1 MYHHALHLNRQ
12 RARNTNLCSFCGGMY
27 DRLNAIFNIPAA
39 ASQEGGVC
47 SRPAEGR
54 PYSSMNIDTMTDL
67 GAASPSNGEHSASL
81 DKADGATSPQVKIA
95 LRHVFKIFGDDPD
108 AALRMVRAGH
118 RKDDILS
125 KTGCTVGVNDASF
138 DIHAGE
144 IFVIMGLSGS
154 GKSTLLR
161 LINRLIEP
169 SAGEILVDG
178 QDVTKMSKR
187 ELIELRRRDMSMVFQ
202 SFALLPNRNVL
213 DNAAF
218 GLEVAGV
225 PEAVRREK
233 ALVALQG
240 VGLAAYADSRP
251 DQLSGGMKQ
260 RVGLARALA
269 SEPTVLLMDEAF
281 SALDPLIRA
290 EMQDELL
297 RLQAEQSR
305 TIVFVSHDL
314 DEAMRIGDRIAIM
327 QHGVVVQVGTPDEI
341 VMNPANDYVRS
352 FFRNVDVSQVFRA
365 GDIARETQVTL
376 IDRKGLSAPVALER
390 MRRHDRDIAI
400 VVGRDKTYQ
409 GMISVDSLAR
419 AMRDGAADP
428 YHRAF
433 LPDVEPIAAAETL
446 SEVMGRVAQSAVPMP
461 VVDERRRY
469 LGSISK
475 STLLM
480 TLDRS
485 SN

>member
-1 MYHHALHLNRQ
+1 
-12 RARNTNLCSFCGGMY
+12 
-27 DRLNAIFNIPAA
+27 
-39 ASQEGGVC
+39 
-47 SRPAEGR
+47 
-54 PYSSMNIDTMTDL
+54 MNIANTTTGD
-67 GAASPSNGEHSASL
+67 
-81 DKADGATSPQVKIA
+81 ATVEPQPKIA
-95 LRHVFKIFGDDPD
+95 LRNVFKVFGSNPE
-108 AALRMVRAGH
+108 AAVQMVHDGRS
-118 RKDDILS
+118 KDEIHAE
-125 KTGCTVGVNDASF
+125 TGCTVGVNNATF

-161 LINRLIEP
+161 LINRLIDA

-178 QDVTKMSKR
+178 QDVTKMSTH
-187 ELIELRRRDMSMVFQ
+187 ELTELRRRDMSMVFQ
-202 SFALLPNRNVL
+202 SFALLPNRTVL
-213 DNAAF
+213 ENAAF

-225 PEAVRREK
+225 PEAERRQK
-233 ALVALQG
+233 ALAALQG

-281 SALDPLIRA
+281 SALDPLIRT

-297 RLQAEQSR
+297 RLQSEQSR

-376 IDRKGLSAPVALER
+376 IERKGQAVAAALDR

-400 VVGRDKTYQ
+400 VVGRDKKYH
-409 GMISVDSLAR
+409 GMVSVDSLAR
-419 AMRDGAADP
+419 AARSGDADP

-433 LPDVEPIAAAETL
+433 LTDVEPIGAGETL
-446 SEVMGRVAQSAVPMP
+446 SDVMGRVAQSAFPVP
-461 VVDERRRY
+461 VIDDSRRY
-469 LGSISK
+469 IGSISK
-475 STLLM
+475 SALLM
-480 TLDRS
+480 SLDRS
-485 SN
+485 GN

>member
-1 MYHHALHLNRQ
+1 MEP
-12 RARNTNLCSFCGGMY
+12 TTPMGG
-27 DRLNAIFNIPAA
+27 DAQP
-39 ASQEGGVC
+39 
-47 SRPAEGR
+47 P
-54 PYSSMNIDTMTDL
+54 
-67 GAASPSNGEHSASL
+67 
-81 DKADGATSPQVKIA
+81 VKIA
-95 LRHVFKIFGDDPD
+95 LRNVFKVFGDRPD
-108 AALRMVRAGH
+108 AAVEMVRQG
-118 RKDDILS
+118 RGKDEILAE
-125 KTGCTVGVNDASF
+125 TGCTIGVRDASF

-169 SAGEILVDG
+169 SAGSILVEG
-178 QDVTKMSKR
+178 QDITRMSPA
-187 ELIELRRRDMSMVFQ
+187 ELIALRRRDMSMVFQ
-202 SFALLPNRNVL
+202 SFALLPNRSVL

-225 PEAVRREK
+225 KEAERHAK
-233 ALVALQG
+233 AMAALEG
-240 VGLAAYADSRP
+240 VGLAAYAQSRP

-297 RLQAEQSR
+297 RLQSEHSR

-327 QHGVVVQVGTPDEI
+327 QHGEVVQVGTPDEI
-341 VMNPANDYVRS
+341 VTKPANDYVRS

-376 IDRKGLSAPVALER
+376 IERKGLAIPAALER

-400 VVGRDKTYQ
+400 VVGRDKKYH
-409 GMISVDSLAR
+409 GMVSAESLAR
-419 AMRDGAADP
+419 AARGGEADP

-433 LPDVEPIAAAETL
+433 LPEVEPVDAGETL
-446 SEVMGRVAQSAVPMP
+446 SEVMGRVAQSPFPVP
-461 VVDERRRY
+461 VVDASRRY
-469 LGSISK
+469 VGSISK
-475 STLLM
+475 SALLM

-485 SN
+485 GN

>member
-1 MYHHALHLNRQ
+1 M
-12 RARNTNLCSFCGGMY
+12 
-27 DRLNAIFNIPAA
+27 NIESPTI
-39 ASQEGGVC
+39 GGV
-47 SRPAEGR
+47 
-54 PYSSMNIDTMTDL
+54 
-67 GAASPSNGEHSASL
+67 AASPFTGNTIPRTGT
-81 DKADGATSPQVKIA
+81 ADGAAQSQVKIA
-95 LRHVFKIFGDDPD
+95 LRNVFKVFGEKPE
-108 AALRMVRAGH
+108 AALRMIRDGRGKEEIHAE
-118 RKDDILS
+118 
-125 KTGCTVGVNDASF
+125 TGCTVGVNDASF

-178 QDVTKMSKR
+178 QDVTRMSKR

-202 SFALLPNRNVL
+202 SFALLPNRSVL
-213 DNAAF
+213 DNTAF

-225 PEAVRREK
+225 PESERRRK
-233 ALVALQG
+233 ALAALQG

-297 RLQAEQSR
+297 RLQSEHSR
-305 TIVFVSHDL
+305 TVIFVSHDL

-341 VMNPANDYVRS
+341 VMNPASDYVRS
-352 FFRNVDVSQVFRA
+352 FFRNVDISQVFRA
-365 GDIARETQVTL
+365 GDVARETQVTL
-376 IDRKGLSAPVALER
+376 IERKGLSAPAALER

-400 VVGRDKTYQ
+400 VVGRDKTYH
-409 GMISVDSLAR
+409 GMISAESLAH

-433 LPDVEPIAAAETL
+433 LPDVEPIAATEML
-446 SEVMGRVAQSAVPMP
+446 SEVLGRVAQSPFPVP
-461 VVDERRRY
+461 VVNKNRRY
-469 LGSISK
+469 VGSISK
-475 STLLM
+475 SALLM

-485 SN
+485 GS

>member
-1 MYHHALHLNRQ
+1 MEIANP
-12 RARNTNLCSFCGGMY
+12 TTG
-27 DRLNAIFNIPAA
+27 DAA
-39 ASQEGGVC
+39 VE
-47 SRPAEGR
+47 
-54 PYSSMNIDTMTDL
+54 
-67 GAASPSNGEHSASL
+67 
-81 DKADGATSPQVKIA
+81 PQPKIA
-95 LRHVFKIFGDDPD
+95 LRNVFKVFGSNPE
-108 AALRMVRAGH
+108 AAVQMVHDGRS
-118 RKDDILS
+118 KDEIHAE
-125 KTGCTVGVNDASF
+125 TGCTVGVNNATF

-161 LINRLIEP
+161 LINRLIEA

-178 QDVTKMSKR
+178 QDVTKMSKQ
-187 ELIELRRRDMSMVFQ
+187 ELTELRRRDMSMVFQ
-202 SFALLPNRNVL
+202 SFALLPNRTVL
-213 DNAAF
+213 ENAAF

-225 PEAVRREK
+225 PEAERRQK
-233 ALVALQG
+233 ALAALQG
-240 VGLAAYADSRP
+240 VGLSAYADSRP

-281 SALDPLIRA
+281 SALDPLIRT

-297 RLQAEQSR
+297 RLQSEQSR

-376 IDRKGLSAPVALER
+376 IERKGQAVASALER

-400 VVGRDKTYQ
+400 VVGRDKKYH
-409 GMISVDSLAR
+409 GMVSAESLSRAAR
-419 AMRDGAADP
+419 NGDADP

-433 LPDVEPIAAAETL
+433 LTDVEPIGAAETL
-446 SEVMGRVAQSAVPMP
+446 SDVMGRVAQSAFPVP
-461 VVDERRRY
+461 VIDDNRRY

-475 STLLM
+475 SALLM
-480 TLDRS
+480 SLDRS
-485 SN
+485 GN